1 MYDALALHYREYSD
15 SKVAYLEAIDRLV
28 IGRILPGTK
37 SLLDVGAGDGVRAVR
52 IAQARQIPT
61 VVLAEPSEGM
71 IAKCREQQ
79 VTDIWPVSAESLPD
93 TGQRFEV
100 ITCLWN
106 VLGHIP
112 NHAARVRSLQSM
124 RRLLAPEGVIFFDV
138 NNRYNARSY
147 GLLRTVGRM
156 LYDFIRPSETNGDV
170 SFDWHV
176 DGKVIPSMGHLFT
189 PGEVVRLIRESG
201 LQMYHRYVVNYRTG
215 RQGRFV
221 FEGQLLYEVSRQG
234 A

>member
-1 MYDALALHYREYSD
+1 MYDTLALHYREYSD
-15 SKVAYLEAIDRLV
+15 SKAAYLEAIDRLV
-28 IGRILPGTK
+28 IGRMPPGTK

-52 IAQARQIPT
+52 IAQARQITT
-61 VVLAEPSEGM
+61 VVLAEPSEVM
-71 IAKCREQQ
+71 VVKCREQQ
-79 VTDIWPVSAESLPD
+79 VTDIWPVSAENLPD
-93 TGQRFEV
+93 TGQRFET

-112 NHAARVRSLQSM
+112 HHAERVKSLQNM
-124 RRLLAPEGVIFFDV
+124 RRLLAPEGIIFFDV
-138 NNRYNARSY
+138 NNRYNARAY
-147 GLLRTVGRM
+147 GWVQTLGRM

-189 PGEVVRLIRESG
+189 PGEVARLLREAE
-201 LQMYHRYVVNYRTG
+201 LQLRHRYVINYRTG
-215 RQGRFV
+215 QQGRFV
-221 FEGQLLYEVSRQG
+221 FDGQLVYEVSRQG